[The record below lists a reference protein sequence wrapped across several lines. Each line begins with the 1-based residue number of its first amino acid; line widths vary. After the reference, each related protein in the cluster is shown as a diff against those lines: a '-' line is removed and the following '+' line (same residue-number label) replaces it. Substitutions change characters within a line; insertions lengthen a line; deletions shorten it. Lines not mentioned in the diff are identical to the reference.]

1 MSDPIEREIAAAI
14 APLLAERITAARAE
28 ARVAASRDRAGKVRD
43 AIVDAALGVADAVEE
58 IERQRFT
65 GGERP
70 ARMALERKAKIL
82 CGALK
87 AAGVKRDGR

>member
-1 MSDPIEREIAAAI
+1 MEIAEAI
-14 APLLAERITAARAE
+14 APLLADRVAAMRAE
-28 ARVAASRDRAGKVRD
+28 ARAAERRARADTVKD
-43 AIVDAALGVADAVEE
+43 AIVAAAMGVADAVEE
-58 IERQRFT
+58 IDRQRFT

-82 CGALK
+82 RGALK